1 MLRIVGVGEI
11 LIDDDP
17 KDTVMTFALG
27 SCVAL
32 TIYAPSRKVLG
43 MAHIAL
49 PDSSINPMKS
59 LESPGYFADTAVPVL
74 VEKFLKHY
82 HCRGWELN
90 IRLYGGAATVWG
102 GDAFQIGTRNIETI
116 EAILR
121 GYRLSYDASQ
131 IGGRFSRTI
140 AAAINDGKVKVHQQP
155 LYPVQSGSE
164 SNPEERT
171 VLPN

>member
-59 LESPGYFADTAVPVL
+59 LESPGYFADT
-74 VEKFLKHY
+74 
-82 HCRGWELN
+82 
-90 IRLYGGAATVWG
+90 G